1 MERVIKF
8 RGLRNDGK
16 GWAYG
21 DLCTKSPQGNAFIGI
36 DENILE
42 WVSVLPESVGQ
53 FTGVT
58 DVKKKEVFEGD
69 ICIDEVGRVWVIEW
83 DVMTCRFVLA
93 LQAKKKKF
101 DGRIGP
107 LRTNLQA
114 YLAEMVEIIGSI
126 HTNPELIKQKV

>member
-1 MERVIKF
+1 MGKDGCMAYTSKNDFHFDAIQVYFDEFNVDSFEVI
-8 RGLRNDGK
+8 
-16 GWAYG
+16 
-21 DLCTKSPQGNAFIGI
+21 
-36 DENILE
+36 
-42 WVSVLPESVGQ
+42 PESVGQ

-114 YLAEMVEIIGSI
+114 YLAEMVVVIGSI
-126 HTNPELIKQKV
+126 HTTPELIKEKV